1 MYIITINGSDR
12 SAHTNLSDAEDQKQR
27 FIQLGEINIEIIQK
41 DVFNPVFEE

>member
-1 MYIITINGSDR
+1 MYIITINGFDR

-41 DVFNPVFEE
+41 DIFNPVFEE